1 MLLGNHSCLVLL
13 DYKLHEEKKLE
24 DKIGNEVSLQI
35 WDCHGCL
42 VKEAGCCFIG
52 IWGLPM
58 IFESKI
64 LSVLFC
70 MELE

>member
-1 MLLGNHSCLVLL
+1 M
-13 DYKLHEEKKLE
+13 KKRSWKIRLE
-24 DKIGNEVSLQI
+24 MKF
-35 WDCHGCL
+35 HFRFGCL
-42 VKEAGCCFIG
+42 AKEAGRCFIG
-52 IWGLPM
+52 IWGPPM

>member
-1 MLLGNHSCLVLL
+1 M
-13 DYKLHEEKKLE
+13 KKRSWKTRLE
-24 DKIGNEVSLQI
+24 MKFHFRFGIAMGAWSRRLR
-35 WDCHGCL
+35 
-42 VKEAGCCFIG
+42 CCFIG